1 MRKNLYLILTILSA
15 VNLLY
20 TFFSD
25 ATNGDFF
32 GFQVDIWTYRLVWV
46 LFTALFFKTYFNLR
60 KASTEK

>member
-15 VNLLY
+15 VNLVY

-25 ATNGDFF
+25 AANGDFF

>member
-15 VNLLY
+15 VNVVY